1 MKSKNALMIY
11 FMYTSDNMRNQ
22 MKISNH
28 VIPSSPFI
36 SINNVDAQPKSTA
49 TKFNE
54 QLKDVNQTSQMPHK
68 KHNFIH
74 KGIRAAL
81 HAISAIRILLSHK
94 HTPKDNVQ
102 TTERFGKI
110 GSVRHNSQSD
120 ALFSNNVNSASASK
134 PQSIEIAQRQKSS
147 IPQPPPLPLPVN
159 SATPPK
165 AVGSLADAISKA
177 NLKHAQHPDV
187 PVPTNKGVQVD
198 FMAQLKARLS
208 SMHATDD
215 KSNTGKPMNKIQQE
229 IAELKKEYQSP
240 AAVQKRE
247 EAEAKMEARVSAAI
261 KAEEDT
267 EAKAQAVAQT
277 KAFVAEVKHDAKGI
291 PLPPPM
297 PVGLLSTQQGKP
309 QIPPENTA
317 KIKVASKGQY
327 NIDPEMAKKHGS
339 LVSELNALFAK
350 RANENHEV
358 HHSEKQND
366 TGNIVA
372 VKEVIEPN
380 IDEGFQS
387 VTNINLDLKG
397 IPVPPPLPLN

>member
-1 MKSKNALMIY
+1 
-11 FMYTSDNMRNQ
+11 MYTSDNMRNQ

-102 TTERFGKI
+102 TTEHFGKI

-120 ALFSNNVNSASASK
+120 ALFSNRITSASE

-165 AVGSLADAISKA
+165 AVGSLADAISQA
-177 NLKHAQHPDV
+177 NLKHAQHLDA
-187 PVPTNKGVQVD
+187 PVPTSKGVQVD

-215 KSNTGKPMNKIQQE
+215 QSHTDKSMNKIQQE

-240 AAVQKRE
+240 EAVQKRE

-267 EAKAQAVAQT
+267 EAKAQAVAQA

-297 PVGLLSTQQGKP
+297 PVGLLSTQGKP
-309 QIPPENTA
+309 QIISESTA

-327 NIDPEMAKKHGS
+327 NIDPEMAKKHGG

-350 RANENHEV
+350 RANENYEV
-358 HHSEKQND
+358 HHSEKEYD

-372 VKEVIEPN
+372 VKEIIEPN

-397 IPVPPPLPLN
+397 IPVPPPLPVN